1 MQVSSQIKICD
12 DSDLVIGVASHLLC
26 CDGLPIFVI
35 DVYPFCDEIRVVME
49 VISFYDDQVWSW
61 RKALFRH
68 NPPSARA
75 S

>member
-1 MQVSSQIKICD
+1 
-12 DSDLVIGVASHLLC
+12 LC

-35 DVYPFCDEIRVVME
+35 DVYPFYDEIRVVME

-61 RKALFRH
+61 RKALFCH
-68 NPPSARA
+68 NPPSTRA

>member
-1 MQVSSQIKICD
+1 MQVSSQIKLCD
-12 DSDLVIGVASHLLC
+12 DYELVIGVTSHLLC
-26 CDGLPIFVI
+26 FDGLPIFVI

-49 VISFYDDQVWSW
+49 VNSIYDNQVWLW
-61 RKALFRH
+61 RKAQFRH